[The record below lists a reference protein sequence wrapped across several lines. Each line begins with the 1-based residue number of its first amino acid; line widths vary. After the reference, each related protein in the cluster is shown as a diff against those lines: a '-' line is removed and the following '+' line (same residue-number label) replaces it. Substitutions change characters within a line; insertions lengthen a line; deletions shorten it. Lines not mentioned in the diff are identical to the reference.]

1 MIQITSSSN
10 AAYKHIKSLQDK
22 KYRKKHSEYTVE
34 GIKSVRDAIASGRK
48 VKKVIISDSFEQE
61 FDYPENTEVI
71 QMSESLFNK
80 LCDTQTPQGIMAV
93 IAMEDFAGFIPDKDK
108 AYIYCDGVNDP
119 GNLGTIIRTADAA
132 GFGGVLLSKGAVD
145 LYSPKTVRASM
156 GSFFNIQVVT
166 GLDIDDLKAYKA
178 DGFEL
183 YGGALG
189 ENTIDYRSADM
200 KKPTIIIVGNEAN
213 GITSE
218 VQELCQ
224 CVKIPILGKAESLNV
239 SIAAAILM
247 YELVAQRS

>member
-1 MIQITSSSN
+1 MLRITSASN
-10 AAYKHIKSLQDK
+10 TMYKHIKSLQDK
-22 KYRKKHSEYTVE
+22 KYRKKNGEYTVE
-34 GIKSVRDAIASGRK
+34 GIKSVRDAVSSGRK
-48 VKKVIISDSFEQE
+48 VKRIVISDSFS
-61 FDYPENTEVI
+61 FDCPEEIEIV
-71 QMSESLFNK
+71 QVSDQLFSK

-93 IAMEDFAGFIPDKDK
+93 LEMEDFADFIPEKDK

-132 GFGGVLLSKGAVD
+132 GFGGVLLSKGTVD

-156 GSFFNIQVVT
+156 GSFFNIKVVT
-166 GLDIDDLKAYKA
+166 GLDTKDLKSYKA

-200 KKPTIIIVGNEAN
+200 RIPSIIVVGNEAN
-213 GITSE
+213 GISNE
-218 VQELCQ
+218 VKELCQ

-239 SIAAAILM
+239 SVAAAILM
-247 YELVAQRS
+247 YELVSQRS

>member
-1 MIQITSSSN
+1 MLEITSASN
-10 AAYKHIKSLQDK
+10 AMYKHIKSLQDK
-22 KYRKKHSEYTVE
+22 KYRKKNGEYTVE
-34 GIKSVRDAIASGRK
+34 GIKSVRDAIASGRM
-48 VKKVIISDSFEQE
+48 VKKIIVSESFDSG
-61 FDYPENTEVI
+61 FDYPDGIDIISV
-71 QMSESLFNK
+71 SEQLFTK

-93 IAMEDFAGFIPDKDK
+93 IGMEDFKDFVPEKNK
-108 AYIYCDGVNDP
+108 AYIYCDGINDP

-156 GSFFNIQVVT
+156 GSFFNIRVVT
-166 GLDIDDLKAYKA
+166 GLDIGDLKKYKS

-189 ENTIDYRSADM
+189 ENTIDYRDADM
-200 KKPTIIIVGNEAN
+200 KKPTVIVVGNEAN
-213 GITSE
+213 GISKE

-247 YELVAQRS
+247 YELVSQRT